1 MNTQIIPKKIQTF
14 INSIPENGTVEVAKN
29 SWEGSNHKGI
39 GKINGRLEFFEWEMD
54 NIATEEGEPAFTT
67 CWVWNFETS
76 PEKYEDF
83 FELDNMPKKT
93 GKVFT
98 NTFF

>member
-1 MNTQIIPKKIQTF
+1 MNTQIIPKKVQNF

-29 SWEGSNHKGI
+29 SWEGCNHKGI

-67 CWVWNFETS
+67 CWVWYYESN
-76 PEKYEDF
+76 PEKWDDF
-83 FELDNMPKKT
+83 FDVAKMPRKT

-98 NTFF
+98 DTFI